1 MLTLDLFLAQAAPGG
16 AQQSPFF
23 PIGMM
28 VIVLVAMF
36 WMTSRSQKKRD
47 QERKKMLDDMKK
59 GDKIL
64 FSGGIIGRV
73 EGVQEKIVTVKI
85 ADNVKIDITRHA
97 VNAVLGKDDDLDK
110 APQPA

>member
-1 MLTLDLFLAQAAPGG
+1 MLSLDLVLAQAAPGS
-16 AQQSPFF
+16 QQSPFF

-47 QERKKMLDDMKK
+47 QERKQMLDGLKK

-73 EGVQEKIVTVKI
+73 EGVQEKSVTVKI
-85 ADNVKIDITRHA
+85 ADNVKIDIARHA
-97 VNAVLGKDDDLDK
+97 VNVVVAKDEDLDK
-110 APQPA
+110 AAQPA